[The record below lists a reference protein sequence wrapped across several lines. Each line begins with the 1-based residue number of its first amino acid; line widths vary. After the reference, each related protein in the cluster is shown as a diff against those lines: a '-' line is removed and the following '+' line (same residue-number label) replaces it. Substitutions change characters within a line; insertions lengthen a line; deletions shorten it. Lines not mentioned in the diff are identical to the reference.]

1 MHPNAQLITHF
12 YEAFARLD
20 AATMAD
26 CYHAEATFTDE
37 AFVNLNREQTVAMW
51 TMLCSRAKNF
61 TLTFSDVQADDVHGK
76 AHWEAVYLFSATG
89 RTVQNI
95 IDGEFEFKD
104 GKIWKHRDHFD
115 FYRWSRQALGPMGA
129 LLGWSGF
136 LKNKIQTE
144 AAKGLKAFMA
154 KQAQ

>member
-20 AATMAD
+20 AAAMAE

-61 TLTFSDVQADDVHGK
+61 SLTFSDVQADDARGK

-95 IDGEFEFKD
+95 IDAELEFKD
-104 GKIWKHRDHFD
+104 GKIWKHRDHFN

-129 LLGWSGF
+129 LLGWSSF

-154 KQAQ
+154 KQAR